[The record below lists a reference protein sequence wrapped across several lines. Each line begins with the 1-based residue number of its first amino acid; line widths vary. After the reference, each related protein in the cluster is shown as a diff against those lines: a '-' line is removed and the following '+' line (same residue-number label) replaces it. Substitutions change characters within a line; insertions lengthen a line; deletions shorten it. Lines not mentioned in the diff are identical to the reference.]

1 MQSYDMLVVGSGPAG
16 QKAAIQAAKLAKRVA
31 IIEKAAQLGGT
42 SLNTGTLPS
51 KTLKDTIEYFHGFAR
66 RGFPHLGAELRN
78 RITLP
83 DLMARKDQVIK
94 TEIAVIT
101 DQLQRNGVEVIQGTA
116 GFVDPHTLS
125 VTRGNGRVDHVH
137 GSVIVLST
145 GSRPRRPSEI
155 PFDDLIIC
163 DSDSILSTIKRPSSI
178 IVLGG
183 GVIGTEYASMFAAFG
198 IGVTLMDRRTQLL
211 RFLDQEIAQE
221 LDSQMRHNGVS
232 VRLGEEYLGIAV
244 NGQGHPVVQLHDG
257 ETITADMLLYT
268 MGRIGNT
275 ESLNLAVIGLATDK
289 QGQLQV
295 NTHYQTAFPHIYA
308 AGDVIGFPA
317 LAATAMEQGRL
328 AACHAFQVSDAHEIK
343 VIPYGIYSIPEVSM
357 VGKTEHELATAGVPH
372 ATGRAYYRE
381 MARGHISGDLHG
393 LLKVVFHRD
402 TRVLLGVHIVGPGAT
417 ELIHIG
423 QSVLTYG
430 GTVEYFVHN
439 VFNYP
444 TMAECY
450 RTAALD
456 GLNRLHHHP
465 EPIESPY
472 DASSPDSLSK
482 SSHSSDVL

>member
-1 MQSYDMLVVGSGPAG
+1 MRSYDMLVVGSGPAG
-16 QKAAIQAAKLAKRVA
+16 QKAAIQAAKLSKCVA
-31 IIEKAAQLGGT
+31 LIEKATQLGGT

-66 RGFPHLGAELRN
+66 RGFPHLDAELAG

-94 TEIAVIT
+94 TEVAVIT
-101 DQLQRNGVEVIQGTA
+101 DQLQRNGIEVIQGTA

-125 VTRGNGRVDHVH
+125 VARWDGRVDHVRA
-137 GSVIVLST
+137 SVIVLAT

-155 PFDDLIIC
+155 PFDDLTVC
-163 DSDSILSTIKRPSSI
+163 DSDSFLTTVRHPSSI
-178 IVLGG
+178 IVIGG
-183 GVIGTEYASMFAAFG
+183 GVIGTEYASMLAAFG
-198 IGVTLMDRRTQLL
+198 IGVTLIDRRTQLL
-211 RFLDQEIAQE
+211 RFMDQEITQV

-232 VRLGEEYLGIAV
+232 MRTGEEHLGIAV
-244 NGQGHPVVQLHDG
+244 NGQGRPVVQLRDG
-257 ETITADMLLYT
+257 ETVTADMLLYT
-268 MGRIGNT
+268 TGRIGNT
-275 ESLNLAVIGLATDK
+275 EALNLAAVGLTTDK

-295 NTHYQTAFPHIYA
+295 NSHYQTAIPHIYA

-343 VIPYGIYSIPEVSM
+343 VIPYGIYSIPEASM
-357 VGKTEHELATAGVPH
+357 VGKTEEELTTASVPH
-372 ATGRAYYRE
+372 ASGRAYYRE

-393 LLKVVFHRD
+393 LLKVIFHRD
-402 TRVLLGVHIVGPGAT
+402 TRALLGVHIVGPGAT

-456 GLNRLHHHP
+456 GLNRLYRHP
-465 EPIESPY
+465 QPS
-472 DASSPDSLSK
+472 
-482 SSHSSDVL
+482 

>member
-1 MQSYDMLVVGSGPAG
+1 MRSYDMLVVGSGPAG
-16 QKAAIQAAKLAKRVA
+16 QKAAIQAAKLSKRVA
-31 IIEKAAQLGGT
+31 IIEKTAQLGGT

-51 KTLKDTIEYFHGFAR
+51 KTLKDTIEYFQGFAR
-66 RGFPHLGAELRN
+66 RGFPHLSAELAG

-94 TEIAVIT
+94 TEVAVIT
-101 DQLQRNGVEVIQGTA
+101 DQLQRNGIDVIQGTA
-116 GFVDPHTLS
+116 AFVDPHTLR
-125 VTRGNGRVDHVH
+125 VTQWDGRVDHLCA
-137 GSVIVLST
+137 SVIVLTT
-145 GSRPRRPSEI
+145 GARPRRPSEI
-155 PFDDLIIC
+155 PFDDQTIC
-163 DSDSILSTIKRPSSI
+163 DSDSILATKNHPRSI
-178 IVLGG
+178 IVIGG
-183 GVIGTEYASMFAAFG
+183 GVIGAEYASMFAAFG
-198 IGVTLMDRRTQLL
+198 IGVTLIDRRTQLL
-211 RFLDQEIAQE
+211 RFIDQEISE
-221 LDSQMRHNGVS
+221 ILNSQMRQNGVAM
-232 VRLGEEYLGIAV
+232 RLNEDYAGVTRDKDGR
-244 NGQGHPVVQLHDG
+244 PVVHLHDG
-257 ETITADMLLYT
+257 VTVTADMLLYS

-275 ESLNLAVIGLATDK
+275 EALNLDAIGLATDE
-289 QGQLQV
+289 QGQLHV
-295 NTHYQTAFPHIYA
+295 NSHYQTAIPHIYA

-328 AACHAFQVSDAHEIK
+328 AACHAWRVSDVPEIK

-357 VGKTEHELATAGVPH
+357 VGKTEEELAASGVPY

-393 LLKVVFHRD
+393 LLKVVFNPD
-402 TRVLLGVHIVGPGAT
+402 THALLGVHIVGLGAT

-456 GLNRLHHHP
+456 GLNRLQQRHRHT
-465 EPIESPY
+465 
-472 DASSPDSLSK
+472 A
-482 SSHSSDVL
+482 